1 MRYMAG
7 KTAMWKDDSGRYVK
21 VVAGVTIVESERKL
35 DNDRFPF
42 FHRAEEEKPARAAR
56 KASARR
62 EVEEID

>member
-42 FHRAEEEKPARAAR
+42 FHRVDEEKPV
-56 KASARR
+56 KASRKPARR
-62 EVEEID
+62 EIEEID